1 MTPASCAPEET
12 AARFQNSSPPAA
24 PRGGGKPPP
33 AQAPPGPQSGS
44 PSPAP
49 PPCTPRFLLDTSPR
63 FQSNSLGWHR
73 AGPRDKKHGAGDNA
87 RTCGAARFSAPART
101 RSARGDPEGSQDRPP
116 GAGGPLRPASSP
128 RPPSGRLRNKHA
140 AAWPWA
146 AGVWEG
152 GAGVGVGGKGRPP
165 LKRQAPQVAP
175 VGTRTNS
182 RPRGRQGGEKG
193 KEATGA
199 EKRLCVRP
207 ACGAP
212 ETCAPGE
219 ARKARRPRGAESGHR
234 GHSNRNRGAKL
245 ASLTSKWGE
254 GGVTGAR
261 GARTRVSWL
270 CSPAGSE
277 TRRRPRGLEVRRR
290 PLFRTVA
297 VT

>member
-1 MTPASCAPEET
+1 MAPSRPQGQET
-12 AARFQNSSPPAA
+12 RRRRQRANMRSRALQR
-24 PRGGGKPPP
+24 PRPHALCSRGPRRLAGPPP
-33 AQAPPGPQSGS
+33 GRGR
-44 PSPAP
+44 AP
-49 PPCTPRFLLDTSPR
+49 PPRFL
-63 FQSNSLGWHR
+63 
-73 AGPRDKKHGAGDNA
+73 
-87 RTCGAARFSAPART
+87 
-101 RSARGDPEGSQDRPP
+101 PP
-116 GAGGPLRPASSP
+116 TPLW
-128 RPPSGRLRNKHA
+128 A
-140 AAWPWA
+140 AAEQTCRRLA
-146 AGVWEG
+146 LGSRGLGRRGRG
-152 GAGVGVGGKGRPP
+152 GGGKGRPP

-212 ETCAPGE
+212 DTCAPGE

>member
-1 MTPASCAPEET
+1 MVASRRPPRLLQGPSPGPPPQRPRLARRVSCSTPRRGFNQTHWDGTEQAPGTRNTARATTREHAEPRASA
-12 AARFQNSSPPAA
+12 
-24 PRGGGKPPP
+24 PPP
-33 AQAPPGPQSGS
+33 ARALLAGTPKARRTASRAREGPSAPL
-44 PSPAP
+44 P
-49 PPCTPRFLLDTSPR
+49 PPDLL
-63 FQSNSLGWHR
+63 LG
-73 AGPRDKKHGAGDNA
+73 G
-87 RTCGAARFSAPART
+87 CGTNLPPLGLGQPGS
-101 RSARGDPEGSQDRPP
+101 GKEGR
-116 GAGGPLRPASSP
+116 
-128 RPPSGRLRNKHA
+128 
-140 AAWPWA
+140 
-146 AGVWEG
+146 EG
-152 GAGVGVGGKGRPP
+152 GGKGRPP

-182 RPRGRQGGEKG
+182 RPRGRQGGGKG

-212 ETCAPGE
+212 DTCAPGE

>member
-12 AARFQNSSPPAA
+12 AARFQNSSPLAA

-116 GAGGPLRPASSP
+116 GAGGPLRPSSSP

-152 GAGVGVGGKGRPP
+152 GAGVGGGKGRPP

-182 RPRGRQGGEKG
+182 RPRGRQGGG
-193 KEATGA
+193 KRERGD
-199 EKRLCVRP
+199 RS
-207 ACGAP
+207 
-212 ETCAPGE
+212 GE
-219 ARKARRPRGAESGHR
+219 APLRASGLRRPRHLRPGRGSEGAE
-234 GHSNRNRGAKL
+234 
-245 ASLTSKWGE
+245 T
-254 GGVTGAR
+254 
-261 GARTRVSWL
+261 
-270 CSPAGSE
+270 AG
-277 TRRRPRGLEVRRR
+277 R
-290 PLFRTVA
+290 
-297 VT
+297 